1 MKAAIYARVS
11 TTEQD
16 ADNQILELEAWA
28 ARRELQLARI
38 YRVQESAWRGAH
50 RKALSE
56 VYADAR
62 AGHFEILLVWALDR
76 LSREGPQAI
85 LEIVSRLG
93 RSGVKVWSLQEA
105 WTEASGDAQELLL
118 SIAGWGA
125 KIESNRRSERTKA
138 GLERRRA
145 EGKPMGRPRGSKDKG
160 KRRRR
165 GYFHRYAR

>member
-11 TTEQD
+11 TTTQE
-16 ADNQILELEAWA
+16 ADNQIRDLEAWA
-28 ARRELQLARI
+28 ERRDLQVARV

-85 LEIVSRLG
+85 LETVSRLG

-105 WTEASGDAQELLL
+105 WTEASGEAQELLL

-125 KIESNRRSERTKA
+125 RMESNRRSERTKA

-145 EGKPMGRPRGSKDKG
+145 EGKPIGRPRGAKDKAR
-160 KRRRR
+160 RRRR
-165 GYFHRYAR
+165 GYYQRYAT